1 MFGFRKKATGL
12 RAFVV
17 VHVASTQRDHPM
29 EQLRVCGCF
38 TGVCSD
44 LRGVPQL
51 DSWRAALRSPLSMME
66 AEFMNQSNARVW

>member
-29 EQLRVCGCF
+29 EQLRICGCF
-38 TGVCSD
+38 TGLCSD

-66 AEFMNQSNARVW
+66 AEFMNQSKARVW